1 MAQGNILDKIESA
14 IPFVMPA
21 IGGGIAVIW
30 VNLNPMKLYNP
41 MIWLPAG
48 AILGWLVG
56 RGILRLMDR
65 FR

>member
-21 IGGGIAVIW
+21 IGGLLAVVW
-30 VNLNPMKLYNP
+30 VNLNPMKFYNP

-65 FR
+65 IR

>member
-14 IPFVMPA
+14 IPPFVMPA
-21 IGGGIAVIW
+21 IGGGLLAVIW

-48 AILGWLVG
+48 AILVGWSG
-56 RGILRLMDR
+56 AASCA
-65 FR
+65 